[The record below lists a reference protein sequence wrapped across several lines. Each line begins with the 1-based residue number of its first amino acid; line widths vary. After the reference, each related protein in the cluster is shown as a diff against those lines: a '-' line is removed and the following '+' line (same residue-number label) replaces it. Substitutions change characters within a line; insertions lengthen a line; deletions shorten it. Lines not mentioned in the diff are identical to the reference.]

1 MKLLVVNNLASG
13 YRDGAIYDFIRSF
26 AQDNDE
32 IIIRSTDGTTDL
44 RGFLHDA
51 EEFDAVVASG
61 GDGTVTSVCYALA
74 NTKIPVIPFPAGTG
88 NLLTLNILHPTE
100 PHALAKLAREGETMD
115 FDLGELIVDGE
126 PHGFGI
132 MAGAG
137 WDAAIMR
144 GAVPSKKLLGPIA
157 YFKSALEN
165 TMPKTAHF
173 TIELDGETIESD
185 GIGVL
190 VVNFSKIQFDL
201 SVTHE
206 NAPADGMLDIVIL
219 KAKDAFGLIPFM
231 GSVMLDIAG
240 EFPDRSNA
248 VEIHRAKHAVIKS
261 DPPLE
266 IQFDGEVTEATTPFE
281 VTVLEKATRLV
292 VSDEAVKYFSE
303 QD

>member
-13 YRDGAIYDFIRSF
+13 YRDGAIYDFVRSV

-44 RGFLHDA
+44 RSFLHDA
-51 EEFDAVVASG
+51 DQFDLVVASG
-61 GDGTVTSVCYALA
+61 GDGTITGVCYELA
-74 NTKIPVIPFPAGTG
+74 NTGIPILPFPAGTG

-100 PHALAKLAREGETMD
+100 PHALAKLARSGCTMD
-115 FDLGELIVDGE
+115 FDMGELTVNGK
-126 PHGFGI
+126 PYGFGI

-144 GAVPSKKLLGPIA
+144 GAVPSKKILGPMA
-157 YFKSALEN
+157 YLKSALEN
-165 TMPKTAHF
+165 TMPKKAHF

-206 NAPADGMLDIVIL
+206 NAPADGMFDIVIL

-231 GSVMLDIAG
+231 GSVMLDRSG

-248 VEIHRAKHAVIKS
+248 VEIHRAKHAIIHS

-266 IQFDGEVTEATTPFE
+266 IQFDGEVTDATTPFE
-281 VTVLEKATRLV
+281 ARILEKATTLV
-292 VSDEAVKYFSE
+292 VSDEAINYFAE
-303 QD
+303 